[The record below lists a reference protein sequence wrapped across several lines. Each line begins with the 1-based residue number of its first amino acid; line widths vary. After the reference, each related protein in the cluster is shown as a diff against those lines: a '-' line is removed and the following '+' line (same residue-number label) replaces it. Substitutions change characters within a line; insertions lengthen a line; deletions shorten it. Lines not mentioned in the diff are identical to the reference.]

1 MSKDYFNKEKQ
12 DYENI
17 EIPKDLDFI
26 VRKTLKEGR
35 NKRRNKVILNISTV
49 AAGIFIVFTLAVNLF
64 PKVAYAASLIP
75 GVNKLVELVTWDK
88 GFNNAIDEGLT
99 QEINFEEEKEGIT
112 LKVESLAGDWKKLW
126 INYSINDG
134 SGKINDSNGMP
145 RYNAEINVK
154 LPKQYKEVGCY
165 YGTGSLNENGE
176 GIMDI
181 GFPQFIESF
190 TLEFKIYKNSGEMI
204 EIGEEIPTSNYL
216 AVFEIPIKLDE
227 SVFNSPLNSVIINN
241 KAIETEIGNILID
254 NIKSSKTRTI
264 MTFNLDSEIYDYM
277 GFENPMLVDDKG
289 NEYKISNSYISSDD
303 NGNKTIEFSG
313 EIKLGIKEL
322 EFKCDGVYY
331 ARKDNRE
338 IVINLK
344 EKRVEP
350 NDYGFTFAL
359 DDKGESINDKQVII
373 KSEEVKG
380 ASFSIVD
387 NSYNNYDEETLK
399 EQGQSFYGSDEEGYT
414 TQIYFK
420 VLNPNVEK
428 VTLELEWVKKD
439 MTKPVS
445 SKLLIKDSI

>member
-17 EIPKDLDFI
+17 EIPRDLDFI
-26 VRKTLKEGR
+26 VRKTLKNGR

-88 GFNNAIDEGLT
+88 GFDNAIDEGLT

-126 INYSINDG
+126 INYSIEGG
-134 SGKINDSNGMP
+134 SKNKEYSNGISK
-145 RYNAEINVK
+145 YSAEINVK
-154 LPKQYKEVGCY
+154 LPEKYEEVGCY

-190 TLEFKIYKNSGEMI
+190 TLEFKIYENSGESI
-204 EIGEEIPTSNYL
+204 KIGEEVPTSNYL
-216 AVFEIPIKLDE
+216 AVFEIPITLDE
-227 SVFNSPLNSVIINN
+227 AIFNSPLSPVIINN
-241 KAIETEIGNILID
+241 KVIETEVGNILID
-254 NIKSSKTRTI
+254 IIKSSKTRI
-264 MTFNLDSEIYDYM
+264 VMIFNLESEIYDYM

-289 NEYKISNSYISSDD
+289 NEYKISNSYISSDL
-303 NGNKTIEFSG
+303 NNKTVEFSG
-313 EIKLGIKEL
+313 EIKEGIKSL

-344 EKRVEP
+344 EKLVEP
-350 NDYGFTFAL
+350 NDYGFKFAL
-359 DDKGESINDKQVII
+359 DDKGEAINGNQIII

-387 NSYNNYDEETLK
+387 NSYNNYGEETLK
-399 EQGQSFYGSDEEGYT
+399 EKGQSFYGSDEEGYT

-420 VLNPNVEK
+420 VLNSNIEK
-428 VTLELEWVKKD
+428 VT
-439 MTKPVS
+439 
-445 SKLLIKDSI
+445 

>member
-1 MSKDYFNKEKQ
+1 MSKEYFNKEKQ

-17 EIPKDLDFI
+17 EIPRDLDFI
-26 VRKTLKEGR
+26 VRKTLKKGR
-35 NKRRNKVILNISTV
+35 SRKRNKVILNISTV
-49 AAGIFIVFTLAVNLF
+49 ASGVAIVFILAVNLF

-88 GFNNAIDEGLT
+88 GFDNAVDEGLT

-126 INYSINDG
+126 INYSIEDG
-134 SGKINDSNGMP
+134 SENINDSNGMP
-145 RYNAEINVK
+145 KYNAEINVK
-154 LPKQYKEVGCY
+154 LPEKDKEIGCY

-181 GFPQFIESF
+181 GFPEFIESF
-190 TLEFKIYKNSGEMI
+190 TLEFKIYKNSGEVI
-204 EIGEEIPTSNYL
+204 KIGEEVPTSNYL
-216 AVFEIPIKLDE
+216 AVFEIPITLDE
-227 SVFNSPLNSVIINN
+227 SIFNSKLNTVNINN
-241 KAIETEIGNILID
+241 KIIETEVGNILID
-254 NIKSSKTRTI
+254 SIKSSKTRI
-264 MTFNLDSEIYDYM
+264 VMTFNLESEIYDYM

-289 NEYKISNSYISSDD
+289 NEYKMSDSYISSDL
-303 NGNKTIEFSG
+303 NNKTVEFSG
-313 EIKLGIKEL
+313 EIKEGVKSL

-344 EKRVEP
+344 EKLVEP
-350 NDYGFTFAL
+350 NGYGFTFAL
-359 DDKGESINDKQVII
+359 DNKGEVISGNQIII
-373 KSEEVKG
+373 KSKEVKG
-380 ASFSIVD
+380 ASFSLISND
-387 NSYNNYDEETLK
+387 SGEEVLK

-420 VLNPNVEK
+420 VLNSNVEK
-428 VTLELEWVKKD
+428 LILKLDWVRKD
-439 MTKPVS
+439 ITEAVS

>member
-1 MSKDYFNKEKQ
+1 MNREYFDKEKQ
-12 DYENI
+12 EYENI
-17 EIPKDLDFI
+17 EIPRDLDFI
-26 VRKTLKEGR
+26 VRKTLKNGR
-35 NKRRNKVILNISTV
+35 NKKRNKVILNISTV

-88 GFNNAIDEGLT
+88 GFDNAIDEGLT

-126 INYSINDG
+126 INYSIEDG
-134 SGKINDSNGMP
+134 SENINDSNGMP
-145 RYNAEINVK
+145 KYNVEINVK
-154 LPKQYKEVGCY
+154 LPEKYEEVGCY

-181 GFPQFIESF
+181 GFPEFIESF
-190 TLEFKIYKNSGEMI
+190 TLEFKVYKNSGEVI
-204 EIGEEIPTSNYL
+204 EIGEEVPTSNYL
-216 AVFEIPIKLDE
+216 AVFEIPITLDE
-227 SVFNSPLNSVIINN
+227 SIFNSKLNTVNINN
-241 KAIETEIGNILID
+241 KIIETEVGKILID
-254 NIKSSKTRTI
+254 SIKSSKTRI
-264 MTFNLDSEIYDYM
+264 VMTFNLESEIYDYM

-289 NEYKISNSYISSDD
+289 NEYKISDSYISSDL
-303 NGNKTIEFSG
+303 NNKTVEFSG
-313 EIKLGIKEL
+313 EIKEGIKSL

-344 EKRVEP
+344 EKSVEP

-359 DDKGESINDKQVII
+359 DDKGEAINGNQVII
-373 KSEEVKG
+373 KSEKVKG

-387 NSYNNYDEETLK
+387 NNYGEEILK
-399 EQGQSFYGSDEEGYT
+399 EKGQSFYGSDEEGYT

-420 VLNPNVEK
+420 VLNSNIEK
-428 VTLELEWVKKD
+428 VTLKLEWVKKD
-439 MTKPVS
+439 ITKPVS